1 MLTHALGY
9 HLEPSAGS
17 LATFKIDPSDQKPW
31 EKYSQE
37 KFPSL
42 RGTALREM
50 ALAKRVVAFNL
61 EQLLSPAPNP
71 RPKYVQWK
79 S

>member
-17 LATFKIDPSDQKPW
+17 LATLKINPSEKKLL
-31 EKYSQE
+31 EKYLPE